1 MSAASFVFHAS
12 QGFDPKSSMLE
23 VDKNHSETVLKFSVF
38 ATALNRRPVRSLFYS
53 KIVALFSARVRQI
66 PETPHALE
74 SLGQSPEDFFWM

>member
-38 ATALNRRPVRSLFYS
+38 ATALNRHSVRSLFYS
-53 KIVALFSARVRQI
+53 KISLLISGISA
-66 PETPHALE
+66 P
-74 SLGQSPEDFFWM
+74 GGGDFAAT